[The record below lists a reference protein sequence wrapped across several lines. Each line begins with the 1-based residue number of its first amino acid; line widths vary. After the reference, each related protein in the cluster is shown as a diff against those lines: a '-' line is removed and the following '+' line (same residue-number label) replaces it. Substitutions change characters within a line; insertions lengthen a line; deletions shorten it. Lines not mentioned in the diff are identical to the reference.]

1 MYQDKV
7 LWIECEFSVAKG
19 KLRRSAMADRWCWLL
34 SVVAVSKESNYIV
47 FFLAHYA
54 CLMIISRVV

>member
-19 KLRRSAMADRWCWLL
+19 KQRRSAMTERWCRLL
-34 SVVAVSKESNYIV
+34 SVVTVCKESNYSV

-54 CLMIISRVV
+54 